1 MTDPGDA
8 LRTALHDPLLDRDM
22 GGDDD
27 PVALLSGVLDRRDR
41 LRRRRQRVVVG
52 AAAAAAVLVV
62 GGTGVAVGMIAA
74 AGPTV
79 VAPASPIPAPGQV
92 GLIDP
97 PTTSLEPTPPPTPAP
112 AAPAPVFRT
121 PLEQPP
127 DPAPGPRA
135 DQRRRPDP
143 GRQATPKAPPAAPA
157 PVDTRPRPAQA
168 PAAPRDR

>member
-8 LRTALHDPLLDRDM
+8 LRTALHDPFLDHDM
-22 GGDDD
+22 GAAARV
-27 PVALLSGVLDRRDR
+27 PPLPGVLDRRDR
-41 LRRRRQRVVVG
+41 LRRRRQQVVVG

-97 PTTSLEPTPPPTPAP
+97 PTTSLEPTPPP
-112 AAPAPVFRT
+112 
-121 PLEQPP
+121 
-127 DPAPGPRA
+127 
-135 DQRRRPDP
+135 
-143 GRQATPKAPPAAPA
+143 
-157 PVDTRPRPAQA
+157 
-168 PAAPRDR
+168 